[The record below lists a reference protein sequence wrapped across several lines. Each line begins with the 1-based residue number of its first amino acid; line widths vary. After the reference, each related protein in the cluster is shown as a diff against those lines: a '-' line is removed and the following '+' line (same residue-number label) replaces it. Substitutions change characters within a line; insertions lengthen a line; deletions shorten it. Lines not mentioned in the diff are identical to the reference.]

1 MALDIKKFLPRFTGE
16 ARDHLGRLEAGLAPL
31 ASGAGLD
38 SNSINELFRAA
49 HTIKGSARMLKLT
62 GIADTAHQVEEVL
75 GALREGR
82 IRPNPELGA
91 LLMRSLDA
99 IGALVEQVEPNAGQI
114 PPADEALCAAL
125 AAAAE
130 GNPAESLSSAPQPLA
145 HEGSGAESASS
156 ATEPEPEP
164 TRIAAPSPSIP
175 TKSGMSTPP
184 QPAPTPTEPP
194 AEPAR
199 DAPTALRAPD
209 SVRVRMDKLDELIK
223 LMGEV
228 VSNQA
233 KLRLKLLEAR
243 TLDKS
248 LAALASV
255 ETEPDRERLTAQS
268 QAMHGFTL
276 ALRDL
281 VQEQERLTTELND
294 RALVMRMLPLAIV
307 FEPIAPLA
315 RQLGRELGKDVHCE
329 ISGGEIELDRQLIDH
344 LSDALVHLL
353 RNAID
358 HGLESPDERQTAGK
372 PRLGRLRLSAR
383 QEGVGVLI
391 EIEDDGRGLDRER
404 ILAKAIQKGLIDPA
418 RAPGLDDE
426 AVENL
431 CLLPGFSTS
440 AIITDISG
448 RGVGLDVV
456 KRAIVEDL
464 RGSLSISSRPGLGT
478 RFGLQLPASLAV
490 MRVLLFEA
498 GGRAFG
504 LTARQIA
511 ELIRVPRDR
520 TLLVGDRP
528 AMVLRNEFLPL
539 VQAGDLPALQIT
551 AGEPSGAGWL
561 VVVIQSRQTKLGLI
575 VDRLLDERDMVIKPL
590 PAHLRAGGLVT
601 GMVVTGD
608 NALVSILQ
616 APALL
621 EMARRLRGETPL
633 VNADRHQPHQT
644 PGGQRLLVVD
654 DSLNTRE
661 IEREILEAHGYR
673 VTLAEDGLDGWQ
685 KALGGRFD
693 AVITDV
699 DMPGLDGFSL
709 TARLRGHEQYRS
721 TPIVIVTSRQ
731 KPEDKQRG
739 IQVGA
744 DAYIVKGDF
753 NQSSLVDTL
762 MNLLG

>member
-16 ARDHLGRLEAGLAPL
+16 ARDHLSRLESGLAPL

-38 SNSINELFRAA
+38 GETINELFRAA

-62 GIADTAHQVEEVL
+62 GIADTAHQLEEVL
-75 GALREGR
+75 GVLREGR
-82 IRPNPELGA
+82 IRPSPELGA

-99 IGALVEQVEPNAGQI
+99 ISALVEQVEPSAGQI
-114 PPADEALCAAL
+114 PTADAVLCSAL
-125 AAAAE
+125 AAAAQGE
-130 GNPAESLSSAPQPLA
+130 TAPVAPEPDPTPTSTPLPAPSPTPNAPQP
-145 HEGSGAESASS
+145 
-156 ATEPEPEP
+156 
-164 TRIAAPSPSIP
+164 
-175 TKSGMSTPP
+175 M
-184 QPAPTPTEPP
+184 P
-194 AEPAR
+194 AEPPPEAATR
-199 DAPTALRAPD
+199 SAPTALRAPD

-233 KLRLKLLEAR
+233 KLRRKLLEAR
-243 TLDKS
+243 TLDTS
-248 LAALASV
+248 LAALASG
-255 ETEPDRERLTAQS
+255 EAGPDRARLTAQS
-268 QAMHGFTL
+268 HAQHGFTL

-307 FEPIAPLA
+307 FDPIAPLA

-358 HGLESPDERQTAGK
+358 HGLEPTDERLAAGK
-372 PRLGRLRLSAR
+372 PKTGRLRLSAR

-404 ILAKAIQKGLIDPA
+404 ILAKAIQKGLIDPS
-418 RAPGLDDE
+418 RAPALDEE
-426 AVENL
+426 AINEL
-431 CLLPGFSTS
+431 IFLPGFSTS

-464 RGSLSISSRPGLGT
+464 RGSLSITSRSGAGT

-490 MRVLLFEA
+490 MRVLLFEV

-504 LTARQIA
+504 LTARQVA
-511 ELIRVPRDR
+511 ELIRVPRDQ

-528 AMVLRNEFLPL
+528 AVVLRNEFLPL
-539 VQAGDLPALQIT
+539 VQAGDLPALQT
-551 AGEPSGAGWL
+551 AAGEDSAGGRL
-561 VVVIQSRQTKLGLI
+561 VVVIQARQTKLGLI

-590 PAHLRAGGLVT
+590 PTHLRAGGLVA

-633 VNADRHQPHQT
+633 VSADRRAAQQT
-644 PGGQRLLVVD
+644 PGGQRILVVD

-685 KALGGRFD
+685 KALGGHFD

-699 DMPGLDGFSL
+699 DMPGMDGFSL
-709 TARLRGHEQYRS
+709 TTRLRGHEQYRS

>member
-31 ASGAGLD
+31 ASGASLD
-38 SNSINELFRAA
+38 GETINELFRAA

-62 GIADTAHQVEEVL
+62 GIADTAHQLEEVL

-82 IRPNPELGA
+82 VSPNPELGA

-114 PPADEALCAAL
+114 PPADESLCGAL
-125 AAAAE
+125 AAAAQ
-130 GNPAESLSSAPQPLA
+130 GNTDSSTPSPQPLSR
-145 HEGSGAESASS
+145 EGRGAESVSSATEHEPTTIPAPVPSTAAASASS
-156 ATEPEPEP
+156 A
-164 TRIAAPSPSIP
+164 PS
-175 TKSGMSTPP
+175 
-184 QPAPTPTEPP
+184 QHTPTEPSP
-194 AEPAR
+194 EQSAR
-199 DAPTALRAPD
+199 DAPTVLRAPD

-233 KLRLKLLEAR
+233 KLRQKLLEAR

-248 LAALASV
+248 LAALASA
-255 ETEPDRERLTAQS
+255 EAEPERERLTAQS
-268 QAMHGFTL
+268 QALHGFTL

-315 RQLGRELGKDVHCE
+315 RQLGRELGKEVHCE

-344 LSDALVHLL
+344 LSEALVHLL
-353 RNAID
+353 RNAVD
-358 HGLESPDERQTAGK
+358 HGLEPPDERLTAGK
-372 PRLGRLRLSAR
+372 PKTGRLWLSAR

-404 ILAKAIQKGLIDPA
+404 ILAKAIQKGLIEAA

-426 AVENL
+426 AVNEL
-431 CLLPGFSTS
+431 LFLPGFSTS

-464 RGSLSISSRPGLGT
+464 RGSLSITSRPGSGT

-504 LTARQIA
+504 LTAHQVA
-511 ELIRVPRDR
+511 ELIRVPRDQ

-539 VQAGDLPALQIT
+539 VQAGDLPALQIAAVGDT
-551 AGEPSGAGWL
+551 SAGGWL

-590 PAHLRAGGLVT
+590 PTHLRASGLVA

-616 APALL
+616 APVLL

-633 VNADRHQPHQT
+633 VNADRRAPHQA
-644 PGGQRLLVVD
+644 PGGQRILVVD

-685 KALGGRFD
+685 KALGGHFD

-709 TARLRGHEQYRS
+709 TARLRGHDQYRS

>member
-16 ARDHLGRLEAGLAPL
+16 ARDHLSRLTSGLTPL
-31 ASGAGLD
+31 ASGAALD
-38 SNSINELFRAA
+38 GETLNELFRAA
-49 HTIKGSARMLKLT
+49 HTIKGSSRMLKLT
-62 GIADTAHQVEEVL
+62 SIADTAHQLEEVL

-82 IRPNPELGA
+82 IQTDATLGA
-91 LLMRSLDA
+91 LLVRGLDA
-99 IGALVEQVEPNAGQI
+99 LSALVETVEASGGAL
-114 PPADEALCAAL
+114 PPVDAALCAAL
-125 AAAAE
+125 AAAARGE
-130 GNPAESLSSAPQPLA
+130 DAPHRPDADATPAPAA
-145 HEGSGAESASS
+145 
-156 ATEPEPEP
+156 ATAD
-164 TRIAAPSPSIP
+164 AAPSAPSAPSTASAPAAPAAAPLAPSEP
-175 TKSGMSTPP
+175 T
-184 QPAPTPTEPP
+184 APT
-194 AEPAR
+194 R
-199 DAPTALRAPD
+199 LRTPD

-233 KLRLKLLEAR
+233 KLRQKLFEAR
-243 TLDKS
+243 TLDAS
-248 LAALASV
+248 LSALAALSFD
-255 ETEPDRERLTAQS
+255 TERERLTT
-268 QAMHGFTL
+268 QASAVHQFTL

-294 RALVMRMLPLAIV
+294 RALVMRLLPLAIV
-307 FEPIAPLA
+307 FDPIAPLA
-315 RQLGRELGKDVHCE
+315 RELGRELGKDVQCD
-329 ISGGEIELDRQLIDH
+329 ISGSEIELDRQLIDH

-358 HGLESPDERQTAGK
+358 HGLETPAERLAAGK
-372 PRLGRLRLSAR
+372 PRLGRIRLSAR
-383 QEGVGVLI
+383 QDGSGLLI
-391 EIEDDGRGLDRER
+391 ELEDDGRGLDRER
-404 ILAKAIQKGLIDPA
+404 ILAKALQKGLIDPA
-418 RAPGLDDE
+418 RAATLDED
-426 AVENL
+426 AVAEL
-431 CLLPGFSTS
+431 IFQPGFSTS

-456 KRAIVEDL
+456 KRAIVETL
-464 RGSLSISSRPGLGT
+464 RGALSISTRPGAGT
-478 RFGLQLPASLAV
+478 RFGLRLPISLAV

-504 LTARQIA
+504 LTAHQIA
-511 ELIRVPRDR
+511 ELIRLPPEQAIQI
-520 TLLVGDRP
+520 GDRP

-539 VQAGDLPALQIT
+539 VRLTDLPSLHAV
-551 AGEPSGAGWL
+551 APAESGRGWL
-561 VVVIQSRQTKLGLI
+561 VVVIQAAQTKLGLI

-590 PAHLRAGGLVT
+590 PAHLRASGLVA

-608 NALVSILQ
+608 NALVSVLQ

-621 EMARRLRGETPL
+621 ELARRLRGETPI
-633 VNADRHQPHQT
+633 VIAERSATRHAV
-644 PGGQRLLVVD
+644 GGQHLLVVD

-685 KALGGRFD
+685 KALGGQFD

-709 TARLRGHEQYRS
+709 VSRLRGHEHYRS
-721 TPIVIVTSRQ
+721 TPIVMVTSRQ

-739 IQVGA
+739 VQVGA

-762 MNLLG
+762 SNLLG

>member
-38 SNSINELFRAA
+38 GETINELFRAA

-62 GIADTAHQVEEVL
+62 SIADTAHQLEEVL

-82 IRPNPELGA
+82 VSPNPELGA

-99 IGALVEQVEPNAGQI
+99 ISALVEQVEPSAGQL
-114 PPADEALCAAL
+114 PAPDAALCAQL

-130 GNPAESLSSAPQPLA
+130 GERVSSA
-145 HEGSGAESASS
+145 
-156 ATEPEPEP
+156 PEPEP
-164 TRIAAPSPSIP
+164 TPIPAPSPS
-175 TKSGMSTPP
+175 
-184 QPAPTPTEPP
+184 PATASNDTLQPTPDEPP
-194 AEPAR
+194 PEETAR

-233 KLRLKLLEAR
+233 KLRQKLLEAR

-248 LAALASV
+248 LAALAS
-255 ETEPDRERLTAQS
+255 TEAEPERERLAAPS

-315 RQLGRELGKDVHCE
+315 RQLGRELGKEVHCE

-358 HGLESPDERQTAGK
+358 HGLESPDERQAAGK

-391 EIEDDGRGLDRER
+391 EIEDDGRGLNRER
-404 ILAKAIQKGLIDPA
+404 ILAKAIQKGLIEAA

-426 AVENL
+426 AVNEL
-431 CLLPGFSTS
+431 ILLPGFSTS
-440 AIITDISG
+440 PIITDISG

-464 RGSLSISSRPGLGT
+464 RGSLSISSRPGSGT

-490 MRVLLFEA
+490 MRVLLFEV

-504 LTARQIA
+504 LTAHQVA
-511 ELIRVPRDR
+511 ELIRVPRDQ

-539 VQAGDLPALQIT
+539 VQAGDLPALQT
-551 AGEPSGAGWL
+551 TVGDATGSGWL

-590 PAHLRAGGLVT
+590 PAHLRAGGLVA

-621 EMARRLRGETPL
+621 ELARRLRGETPL
-633 VNADRHQPHQT
+633 VNADRRASKAMH
-644 PGGQRLLVVD
+644 GGQHILIVD

-685 KALGGRFD
+685 KALGGHFD

-709 TARLRGHEQYRS
+709 TTRLRGHEQYRS

-739 IQVGA
+739 VQVGA

>member
-16 ARDHLGRLEAGLAPL
+16 ARDHLGRLAAGLAPL

-38 SNSINELFRAA
+38 GETINELFRAA

-62 GIADTAHQVEEVL
+62 SIAETAHQLEEVL

-82 IRPNPELGA
+82 TQPSPELGA
-91 LLMRSLDA
+91 LLIRALDA
-99 IGALVEQVEPNAGQI
+99 ISALVEQVEPSAGQLA
-114 PPADEALCAAL
+114 PPDGSLCAAL
-125 AAAAE
+125 AAAAQGE
-130 GNPAESLSSAPQPLA
+130 TAPSAPA
-145 HEGSGAESASS
+145 
-156 ATEPEPEP
+156 PE
-164 TRIAAPSPSIP
+164 AAPAPNDAP
-175 TKSGMSTPP
+175 R
-184 QPAPTPTEPP
+184 PTPTEAPP
-194 AEPAR
+194 DEATR
-199 DAPTALRAPD
+199 STPTVLRAPD

-233 KLRLKLLEAR
+233 KLRHKLLEAR

-248 LAALASV
+248 LAALASM
-255 ETEPDRERLTAQS
+255 EAEPEREPLTAQS
-268 QAMHGFTL
+268 HAMHGFTL

-315 RQLGRELGKDVHCE
+315 RQLGRELGKEVNCE

-358 HGLESPDERQTAGK
+358 HGLESPDERQAAGK

-404 ILAKAIQKGLIDPA
+404 ILAKATQKGLIDPA
-418 RAPGLDDE
+418 RAAGLDDE
-426 AVENL
+426 AVNEL
-431 CLLPGFSTS
+431 IFLPGFSTS

-464 RGSLSISSRPGLGT
+464 RGSLSISSRPGIGT

-504 LTARQIA
+504 LTAHQVA
-511 ELIRVPRDR
+511 ELIRVPRDQ

-539 VQAGDLPALQIT
+539 VQAGDLPALQTAAGDT
-551 AGEPSGAGWL
+551 AGRGWL
-561 VVVIQSRQTKLGLI
+561 VVVIQSRQTKLGLV

-590 PAHLRAGGLVT
+590 PAHLRASGLVA

-633 VNADRHQPHQT
+633 VIADRRLSHQT
-644 PGGQRLLVVD
+644 PGGQRILVVD

-685 KALGGRFD
+685 KALGGHFD

-709 TARLRGHEQYRS
+709 TARLRGHDQYRS

>member
-16 ARDHLGRLEAGLAPL
+16 ARDHLGRLASGLAPL
-31 ASGAGLD
+31 ASGANLD
-38 SNSINELFRAA
+38 PETINELFRAA

-62 GIADTAHQVEEVL
+62 SIAETAHQLEEVL
-75 GALREGR
+75 GTLREGR
-82 IRPNPELGA
+82 IQTSPELGA
-91 LLMRSLDA
+91 LLLRALDA
-99 IGALVEQVEPNAGQI
+99 LGALVEQVEATEGQL
-114 PPADEALCAAL
+114 PPADDALCAAL
-125 AAAAE
+125 AAAAQGE
-130 GNPAESLSSAPQPLA
+130 RPVPDAAPASTPTASADPPAPLSP
-145 HEGSGAESASS
+145 
-156 ATEPEPEP
+156 PEP
-164 TRIAAPSPSIP
+164 TAEA
-175 TKSGMSTPP
+175 T
-184 QPAPTPTEPP
+184 APTV
-194 AEPAR
+194 
-199 DAPTALRAPD
+199 LRTPD

-233 KLRLKLLEAR
+233 KLRQKLLEVRA
-243 TLDKS
+243 LDVG
-248 LAALASV
+248 LNALTTPGA
-255 ETEPDRERLTAQS
+255 ELEHARLTAQS
-268 QAMHGFTL
+268 EALHQFTL
-276 ALRDL
+276 GLRDL
-281 VQEQERLTTELND
+281 IQEQERLTTDLND
-294 RALVMRMLPLAIV
+294 RALVMRLLPLAIV
-307 FEPIAPLA
+307 FDPIAPLA
-315 RQLGRELGKDVHCE
+315 RELGRELGKEVQCE

-358 HGLESPDERQTAGK
+358 HGLEPPEQRLAAGK
-372 PRLGRLRLSAR
+372 PRMGRLRLSAR
-383 QEGVGVLI
+383 QDGVGVLI
-391 EIEDDGRGLDRER
+391 ELEDDGRGLDRER
-404 ILAKAIQKGLIDPA
+404 ILAKALQKGLIDPA
-418 RAPGLDDE
+418 RTPTLDED
-426 AVENL
+426 AVAEL
-431 CLLPGFSTS
+431 ILQPGFSTS

-456 KRAIVEDL
+456 KRAIVENL
-464 RGSLSISSRPGLGT
+464 RGSLSITSRAGAGT
-478 RFGLQLPASLAV
+478 RFGLQLPISLAV

-498 GGRAFG
+498 GGCAFG
-504 LTARQIA
+504 LTAHQIV
-511 ELIRVPRDR
+511 ELIRLPRDQAIQI
-520 TLLVGDRP
+520 GDRP

-539 VQAGDLPALQIT
+539 VRLTDLPRLQT
-551 AGEPSGAGWL
+551 VAQADAEHGWL
-561 VVVIQSRQTKLGLI
+561 VVVVQAGQSKLGLI

-590 PAHLRAGGLVT
+590 PAHMRASGLVA

-608 NALVSILQ
+608 NALVSVLQ

-621 EMARRLRGETPL
+621 ELARQLRGERSI
-633 VNADRHQPHQT
+633 VIADHPTQRPT
-644 PGGQRLLVVD
+644 SGGQHLLVVD

-685 KALGGRFD
+685 KARGGHFD

-709 TARLRGHEQYRS
+709 TTRLRGHEQYRS

>member
-1 MALDIKKFLPRFTGE
+1 
-16 ARDHLGRLEAGLAPL
+16 
-31 ASGAGLD
+31 
-38 SNSINELFRAA
+38 
-49 HTIKGSARMLKLT
+49 
-62 GIADTAHQVEEVL
+62 
-75 GALREGR
+75 
-82 IRPNPELGA
+82 
-91 LLMRSLDA
+91 
-99 IGALVEQVEPNAGQI
+99 
-114 PPADEALCAAL
+114 
-125 AAAAE
+125 
-130 GNPAESLSSAPQPLA
+130 
-145 HEGSGAESASS
+145 
-156 ATEPEPEP
+156 
-164 TRIAAPSPSIP
+164 
-175 TKSGMSTPP
+175 
-184 QPAPTPTEPP
+184 
-194 AEPAR
+194 
-199 DAPTALRAPD
+199 
-209 SVRVRMDKLDELIK
+209 
-223 LMGEV
+223 
-228 VSNQA
+228 
-233 KLRLKLLEAR
+233 
-243 TLDKS
+243 
-248 LAALASV
+248 
-255 ETEPDRERLTAQS
+255 
-268 QAMHGFTL
+268 
-276 ALRDL
+276 
-281 VQEQERLTTELND
+281 
-294 RALVMRMLPLAIV
+294 
-307 FEPIAPLA
+307 
-315 RQLGRELGKDVHCE
+315 
-329 ISGGEIELDRQLIDH
+329 
-344 LSDALVHLL
+344 VHLL
-353 RNAID
+353 RNAVD
-358 HGLESPDERQTAGK
+358 HGLEPPDERLTAGK
-372 PRLGRLRLSAR
+372 PKTGRLWLSAR

-404 ILAKAIQKGLIDPA
+404 ILAKAIQKGLIEAA

-426 AVENL
+426 AVNEL
-431 CLLPGFSTS
+431 LFLPGFSTS

-464 RGSLSISSRPGLGT
+464 RGSLSITSRPGSGT

-504 LTARQIA
+504 LTAHQVA
-511 ELIRVPRDR
+511 ELIRVPRDQ

-539 VQAGDLPALQIT
+539 VQAGDLPALQIAAVGDT
-551 AGEPSGAGWL
+551 SAGGWL

-590 PAHLRAGGLVT
+590 PTHLRASGLVA

-616 APALL
+616 APVLL

-633 VNADRHQPHQT
+633 VNADRRAPHQA
-644 PGGQRLLVVD
+644 PGGQRILVVD

-685 KALGGRFD
+685 KALGGHFD

-709 TARLRGHEQYRS
+709 TARLRGHDQYRS

>member
-38 SNSINELFRAA
+38 GDSINELFRAA

-62 GIADTAHQVEEVL
+62 GIADTAHQLEEVL

-82 IRPNPELGA
+82 IRSNPELGA

-114 PPADEALCAAL
+114 PDADEALCAAL

-130 GNPAESLSSAPQPLA
+130 GNLAESFSPSPQPISR
-145 HEGSGAESASS
+145 EGRGAESASS
-156 ATEPEPEP
+156 ATESEP
-164 TRIAAPSPSIP
+164 TRIAAPSPSTATP
-175 TKSGMSTPP
+175 SGTSTPT
-184 QPAPTPTEPP
+184 QPVPTPTEPP
-194 AEPAR
+194 SEEPAR

-233 KLRLKLLEAR
+233 KLRRNLLEAR

-248 LAALASV
+248 LAALASA

-315 RQLGRELGKDVHCE
+315 RQLGRELGKEVHCE

-353 RNAID
+353 RNAVD
-358 HGLESPDERQTAGK
+358 HGLESPDERQAAGK

-418 RAPGLDDE
+418 RAPALDDE

-464 RGSLSISSRPGLGT
+464 RGSLSISSRPGSGT

-504 LTARQIA
+504 LTARQVA
-511 ELIRVPRDR
+511 ELIRVPRDQ

-551 AGEPSGAGWL
+551 ADEPSGAGWL
-561 VVVIQSRQTKLGLI
+561 VVVIQSRQTKLGLV

-590 PAHLRAGGLVT
+590 PAHLRAGGLVA

-633 VNADRHQPHQT
+633 VNADRRAPHQT
-644 PGGQRLLVVD
+644 PGGQRILVVD

-661 IEREILEAHGYR
+661 IEREILEAYGYR

-685 KALGGRFD
+685 KALGGHFD

-699 DMPGLDGFSL
+699 DMPGMDGFSL
-709 TARLRGHEQYRS
+709 TTRLRGHEQYRS

>member
-38 SNSINELFRAA
+38 GETINELFRAA

-62 GIADTAHQVEEVL
+62 SIADTAHQLEEVL

-82 IRPNPELGA
+82 VSPNPELGA

-99 IGALVEQVEPNAGQI
+99 ISALVEQVEPSAGQL
-114 PPADEALCAAL
+114 PAPDEALCAQL

-130 GNPAESLSSAPQPLA
+130 GERVSSA
-145 HEGSGAESASS
+145 
-156 ATEPEPEP
+156 PEPEP
-164 TRIAAPSPSIP
+164 THAPAPSPS
-175 TKSGMSTPP
+175 
-184 QPAPTPTEPP
+184 PATASNDTLQPTPDEPP
-194 AEPAR
+194 PEETAR

-233 KLRLKLLEAR
+233 KLRQKLLEAR

-248 LAALASV
+248 LAALASAAA
-255 ETEPDRERLTAQS
+255 EPERERLAAPS

-315 RQLGRELGKDVHCE
+315 RQLGRELGKEVHCE

-358 HGLESPDERQTAGK
+358 HGLESPDERQAAGK

-391 EIEDDGRGLDRER
+391 EIEDDGRGLNRER
-404 ILAKAIQKGLIDPA
+404 ILAKAIQKGLIEAA

-426 AVENL
+426 AVNEL
-431 CLLPGFSTS
+431 ILLPGFSTS
-440 AIITDISG
+440 PIITDISG

-464 RGSLSISSRPGLGT
+464 RGSLSISSRPGSGT

-490 MRVLLFEA
+490 MRVLLFEV

-504 LTARQIA
+504 LTAHQVA
-511 ELIRVPRDR
+511 ELIRVPRDQ

-539 VQAGDLPALQIT
+539 VQAGDLPALQT
-551 AGEPSGAGWL
+551 TVGDATGSGWL

-590 PAHLRAGGLVT
+590 PAHLRAGGLVA

-621 EMARRLRGETPL
+621 ELARRLRGETPL
-633 VNADRHQPHQT
+633 VNADRRASKAMH
-644 PGGQRLLVVD
+644 GGQHILIVD

-685 KALGGRFD
+685 KALGGHFD

-709 TARLRGHEQYRS
+709 TTRLRGHEQYRS

>member
-38 SNSINELFRAA
+38 GDSINELFRAA

-62 GIADTAHQVEEVL
+62 GIAETAHQLEEVL

-82 IRPNPELGA
+82 VRPNPELGA

-130 GNPAESLSSAPQPLA
+130 GNPAESLSPAPQPISR
-145 HEGSGAESASS
+145 EVRGAEALPS
-156 ATEPEPEP
+156 ATETEPASIP
-164 TRIAAPSPSIP
+164 APSLSAA
-175 TKSGMSTPP
+175 TASGTNAPP
-184 QPAPTPTEPP
+184 HPAPTPTEPST
-194 AEPAR
+194 AEPAHE
-199 DAPTALRAPD
+199 APTALRAPD

-233 KLRLKLLEAR
+233 KLRQKLLEAR
-243 TLDKS
+243 VLDKS
-248 LAALASV
+248 LDALAST
-255 ETEPDRERLTAQS
+255 ETAPERERLTAQS

-281 VQEQERLTTELND
+281 VQEQDRLTTELND

-315 RQLGRELGKDVHCE
+315 RQLGRELGKELHCE

-353 RNAID
+353 RNAVD
-358 HGLESPDERQTAGK
+358 HGLESPEDRQVAGK
-372 PRLGRLRLSAR
+372 PRLGRIRLSAR

-404 ILAKAIQKGLIDPA
+404 ILAKALQKGLIDPA
-418 RAPGLDDE
+418 RAPSLDDDALTE
-426 AVENL
+426 LVF
-431 CLLPGFSTS
+431 LPGFSTS

-464 RGSLSISSRPGLGT
+464 RGSLSVTSRPGIGT

-504 LTARQIA
+504 LTARQVA
-511 ELIRVPRDR
+511 ELIRVPRDQ

-539 VQAGDLPALQIT
+539 VQAGDLPALQT
-551 AGEPSGAGWL
+551 AAGDTTGRGWL

-590 PAHLRAGGLVT
+590 PAHLRASGLVA

-621 EMARRLRGETPL
+621 EMARQLRGETPL
-633 VNADRHQPHQT
+633 VIADRRASQAA
-644 PGGQRLLVVD
+644 PGGQRILVVD

-685 KALGGRFD
+685 KALGGHFD

-699 DMPGLDGFSL
+699 DMPGMDGFSL
-709 TARLRGHEQYRS
+709 TTRLRGHDQYRS